1 METLGRLWDSCNA
14 FLACSQNPPDLA
26 TDLNGVELPHLGW
39 PYVWISVWILW
50 DWSWKTDFLQTSRL
64 WVSDFLSLNG
74 IWESF
79 FSELRKACFLDDS
92 KGLHHIFVI
101 GDWGGVSGSLGE
113 RKNGAGTLLK
123 ATRILGDLRP
133 VVCTGSMNIDKL
145 YIVYTM
151 YTHTYMYVYIMWK
164 FRVSGFS
171 RHRCTPFAC
180 LESDALRSLT
190 GMTGERALCIHQR
203 QRITRCALPWTLRC
217 LEKKL
222 RIPED
227 WKKSSEHR
235 SKWCCESR
243 TSQEN
248 PGHWHCTQEGLCFAC
263 TQKGQGC
270 EMRLDGFRSFYR
282 EFKRLLMG
290 FQNLRHL
297 TPVKR
302 SCI

>member
-1 METLGRLWDSCNA
+1 MTWDQSSAYDLW
-14 FLACSQNPPDLA
+14 
-26 TDLNGVELPHLGW
+26 
-39 PYVWISVWILW
+39 
-50 DWSWKTDFLQTSRL
+50 TSI
-64 WVSDFLSLNG
+64 N
-74 IWESF
+74 
-79 FSELRKACFLDDS
+79 
-92 KGLHHIFVI
+92 
-101 GDWGGVSGSLGE
+101 
-113 RKNGAGTLLK
+113 
-123 ATRILGDLRP
+123 
-133 VVCTGSMNIDKL
+133 
-145 YIVYTM
+145 YIYTM

-164 FRVSGFS
+164 FRVSVFS

-235 SKWCCESR
+235 SKWCSESR

-248 PGHWHCTQEGLCFAC
+248 PGHWHCAQEGLCFAC

-282 EFKRLLMG
+282 EF
-290 FQNLRHL
+290 QNLRHL

-302 SCI
+302 SCIWERIYCEFAGVLWNVK